1 MISIFARNSKYYS
14 LIIGSITVSLLLHFA
29 VFLFLNKVKVL
40 DLRTFEEKMHARF
53 EIETVSQKRV
63 ELERMYR
70 EYDSPEDVSVLKKH
84 PEQVLKDMPRTELEA
99 KAPQIGKDLYPK
111 LEMSTN
117 DEVKNQLQQNML
129 EQVGLLSHE
138 DTRLFKKINEKPF
151 SEDEIDQ
158 VKISEGEKIAIKEL
172 NIFQDHRNLSEID
185 ISGAGKSLINKSQQR
200 TEEIDITPVFPD
212 KLTPEIV
219 EARMPEMV
227 MPEMVIEEDIDDRGA
242 GKKSTAI
249 QKDKYKDLSTEI
261 ELRFTTFSY
270 PGKEEG
276 YFKITITPKKNSSL
290 PVVPKDVLFVID
302 VSGSM
307 SDADIE
313 VAKDTISNCLG
324 TFNKGDRFNVIVFSA
339 ESNQLFSKFQEAGEG
354 EINAAIS
361 FISYVNLTTEN
372 YLTDVYNALTKTVRT
387 IPRSER
393 PCNIFFISDGK
404 PTMGI
409 KDIRIIAEDLALV
422 RYPNISIF
430 PVDIG
435 GYGNTYFLD
444 LLAFESRGVSWVE
457 DNVEPKKTSLKKFI
471 WDYKDPVLLSLEVNY
486 CNLDEGEIYPKILPN
501 LYKEQKIEIYGMCK
515 VNEEVALRIVGK
527 TGDQKRRELFI
538 TKTIPE
544 QGDGGPEIAQ
554 EWARRKVHYLV
565 TQIAK
570 KGREEELIRDI
581 EKLRKEY
588 SINIPYKLI
597 YGKYWFVKI
606 FKWW

>member
-1 MISIFARNSKYYS
+1 VRSIFIRYSKSHS
-14 LIIGSITVSLLLHFA
+14 LIIGSIAISLLFHLF
-29 VFLFLNKVKVL
+29 VFFFLSNVKSL
-40 DLRTFEEKMHARF
+40 DLRAFEEMMHARF
-53 EIETVSQKRV
+53 EIETVAQRRV

-70 EYDSPEDVSVLKKH
+70 EYDSPEEVSVLKES
-84 PEQVLKDMPRTELEA
+84 PEQMLKDIPHTELET
-99 KAPQIGKDLYPK
+99 KVPETEKDLTSK
-111 LEMSTN
+111 FAMST
-117 DEVKNQLQQNML
+117 DEEIKSQLQKDML
-129 EQVGLLSHE
+129 EKVGRLSKE
-138 DTRLFKKINEKPF
+138 NSELFKEVNGVAF
-151 SEDEIDQ
+151 RDDEIDQ
-158 VKISEGEKIAIKEL
+158 VRISEGRKIAIKEL
-172 NIFQDHRNLSEID
+172 NIFPDHQKLSEMD
-185 ISGAGKSLINKSQQR
+185 ISGVNQSLISKMPR
-200 TEEIDITPVFPD
+200 KTEKIDIASVLIS
-212 KLTPEIV
+212 KLNPETVDAKI
-219 EARMPEMV
+219 PKID
-227 MPEMVIEEDIDDRGA
+227 IEHDIDNREA
-242 GKKSTAI
+242 GEEPTAI

-276 YFKITITPKKNSSL
+276 YFKITITPKEDSSL
-290 PVVPKDVLFVID
+290 PLIPKDVLFVID

-307 SDADIE
+307 SDADIDE
-313 VAKDTISNCLG
+313 VKDTISNCLG
-324 TFNKGDRFNVIVFSA
+324 MLNKDDRFNVIVFSA
-339 ESNQLFSKFQEAGEG
+339 KSNQLFTNFQEVDKG

-361 FISYVNLTTEN
+361 FINFINLTTEN
-372 YLTDVYNALTKTVRT
+372 YLTDVYNVLTKTVRT

-404 PTMGI
+404 PTTGI
-409 KDIRIIAEDLALV
+409 TDIRTIVEDLALV

-430 PVDIG
+430 PMDIG
-435 GYGNTYFLD
+435 GDGNTYFLD
-444 LLAFESRGVSWVE
+444 LLAFESRGISWTESDVE
-457 DNVEPKKTSLKKFI
+457 SKKTTLEDFI
-471 WDYKDPVLLSLEVNY
+471 WDYKDPVLLNLDVNY

-527 TGDQKRRELFI
+527 TGDQTRELFI

-544 QGDGGPEIAQ
+544 QGNGGPEIAQ

-570 KGREEELIRDI
+570 RGREEELIMEI

-588 SINIPYKLI
+588 SINNIPYKVI